1 MEKSQAW
8 AAEIERWNHG
18 RHTLPESGKR
28 QRQGLGW
35 EVAASLGE
43 VAVGAL
49 VVTRWWSVI
58 RCQMRPEGKVFG
70 TNPEI
75 LGHSAAH

>member
-8 AAEIERWNHG
+8 AAEIDG
-18 RHTLPESGKR
+18 TMGGTLYQK
-28 QRQGLGW
+28 QANDGLRGW
-35 EVAASLGE
+35 EVAASLAE